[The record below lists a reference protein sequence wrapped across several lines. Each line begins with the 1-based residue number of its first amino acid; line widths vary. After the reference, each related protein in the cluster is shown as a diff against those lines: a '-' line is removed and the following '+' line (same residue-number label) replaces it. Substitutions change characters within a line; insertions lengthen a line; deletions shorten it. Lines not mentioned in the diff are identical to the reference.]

1 MIINSI
7 NIENYG
13 GLSNF
18 KMDFSDGLNVINE
31 HNGYGKSTINSFIK
45 AMFYGLPNSSKRD
58 IDLNEYSHYEPLD
71 GGVFGGSLIFTTDD
85 KTYRIERIFDKTK
98 SEKAKKDTGNITGTF
113 KLYDN
118 KTNMPSDDYST
129 NIGFELFGVDES
141 TYVTTVYAGQ
151 GKVNSPLG
159 NTLLNKLKNA
169 ANEDENSEDEYT
181 SACAVLDAKRGE
193 YHKQSGAGL
202 IDDIQ
207 RTIDDNNLFIS
218 NSVEYKAK
226 VIQRQKE
233 IEALSEQVKKNG
245 EISKAYNEE
254 IKKAE
259 KNSVNKANKEKKDNL
274 DKKYADIQKELNTLD
289 DYFSNGIPE
298 DEELDQILEKIAN
311 LDGLRKAE
319 FKAGDFESDYKELC
333 DQMEKNNIT
342 RESIDACRDKIKE
355 IKEEEKIID
364 SLEMDVKE
372 ESDKLYEIDKPDT
385 TMLLVLGLIL
395 IIAGL
400 VAAGVIYAL
409 TGNAIYALLG
419 LIISLTSIIFFIL
432 ISGKNKEYEREKTK
446 QQARVEEKE
455 KKLNDKKIECE
466 GKRQSLN
473 LFLGKFLKINND
485 IESLLLNMEV
495 VLNEKDKYNERL
507 KKTEEEKAENIAK
520 ADALEKEIIS
530 GIQKYEPYTREG
542 NNYKEIIKLIRDKSN
557 KIKMLNKSLEDVQ
570 NDLKLIPE
578 SDYVIEEGVRCIEEL
593 QKLDGEIHDETISV
607 MNQINIYKNDIEEY
621 NDILSEAER
630 KAEENE
636 DLKAELKEAK
646 TTFNLIKKTMDLLKK
661 AKENFSSR
669 YINEINANMTKYIDL
684 IDDNEGRKFV
694 VDANFKILDCTKAI
708 SRDFKYSSVGI
719 RELVMVSLRF
729 ALIDTLFKEEYPTI
743 VWDDPFV
750 NLDDDNL
757 QRGMNLLKRISESK
771 QIIYF
776 TCSKSRA

>member
-7 NIENYG
+7 YIENYG

-45 AMFYGLPNSSKRD
+45 AMFYGLPNSTKRD
-58 IDLNEYSHYEPLD
+58 IDLNEYNHYAPLD
-71 GGVFGGSLIFTTDD
+71 GGIFGGSLIFTTDD

-181 SACAVLDAKRGE
+181 SAYAVLDAKRGE

-202 IDDIQ
+202 MDDIQ

-233 IEALSEQVKKNG
+233 IEALSEQVKKND
-245 EISKAYNEE
+245 EMRKAYNEE

-333 DQMEKNNIT
+333 DQMERNNIT

-372 ESDKLYEIDKPDT
+372 ESEKLYDIDKPNT
-385 TMLLVLGLIL
+385 TMLLVLGVIL

-400 VAAGVIYAL
+400 VAAGVIYVL
-409 TGNAIYALLG
+409 TGNVIYALLG

-432 ISGKNKEYEREKTK
+432 ISGKNKEYEREKAR

-495 VLNEKDKYNERL
+495 VLNEKDKYNDRL
-507 KKTEEEKAENIAK
+507 KKIEEDKAENAAK
-520 ADALEKEIIS
+520 ADSLEKEIIS
-530 GIQKYEPYTREG
+530 CIQKYEPYTREG

-557 KIKMLNKSLEDVQ
+557 KIKMLNKSFEDVQ

-578 SDYVIEEGVRCIEEL
+578 SDYVIEEGVRSIEEL

-646 TTFNLIKKTMDLLKK
+646 NTFNLIKKTMDLLKK

-669 YINEINANMTKYIDL
+669 YINEINANMTKYIDM

-694 VDANFKILDCTKAI
+694 VDANFNIRDCSGAI